1 MQTTLTGQLCRGE
14 STGVK
19 PKVKYCCLCAGRG
32 HYAESCSRANR
43 TPGPLSMK
51 VINYRCLLKSAVDVD
66 NKGPKC
72 TILASDLN
80 DCTFNFGNAVLDT
93 GNTIYGRFRRA
104 ANLNVNQSATSEND
118 VVFVNEGNLHD
129 TSDPPIEVYDDFDFD
144 MDDLEDVS
152 SSEQF
157 SENTHDDSFVT
168 IDNLDADEED
178 RKNPTVDAT
187 ETLDL
192 PADKEAAIKRLDD
205 KIHTLEE
212 LKGKMLS
219 QKHDQ
224 KPNEMDESVEHET
237 SAIDESVGNVSGQK
251 EDVSTSS
258 VLPDFIP
265 LSPDEPEKYE
275 PARSPSPI
283 SADSTTNTNETNEKS
298 DATIHL
304 TKDHCKKLLSEKGNQ
319 FLRDS
324 EQRYNV
330 AVRLEWRQYGNVLI
344 VNGMASNQQTF
355 HNILKNFFE
364 SSENAHKLSLST
376 NLPKNRD
383 ALIQYVRSQVA
394 LLDSPMCNVKQMAD
408 VQGLFHRIRQNERNP
423 SKANTKQN
431 LRLRKHLNMV
441 LFGRYGF
448 AEGKSHLA
456 ALQDCLRHIVNG
468 SSLNVSMDIRQKIG
482 EHMAYIF
489 SGDDHKNYEDM
500 IDHYNQMRRDRTL
513 PPLDLDRKLIGLK
526 INVYHNDADRENNAS
541 KNRKNSLKIY
551 DEAPPSNS
559 RTNSTGRN
567 TSVQNNQSNA
577 IPSLFDIQ
585 INVSTPST
593 SNAYQNDSMP
603 SQNNYSSN
611 RSRTMDKCRAW
622 KF

>member
-1 MQTTLTGQLCRGE
+1 MCRE
-14 STGVK
+14 DSAGVR

-32 HYAESCSRANR
+32 HYAENCSRANR
-43 TPGPLSMK
+43 TPGVLSMK
-51 VINYRCLLKSAVDVD
+51 VTSYRCLLKSAVDLD

-72 TILASDLN
+72 TILTSNLN
-80 DCTFNFGNAVLDT
+80 DCTFNFGNAMSDT
-93 GNTIYGRFRRA
+93 GKTIYGRFRRA
-104 ANLNVNQSATSEND
+104 VNLNMNQSTTSEND
-118 VVFVNEGNLHD
+118 VVFVNESNLHD
-129 TSDPPIEVYDDFDFD
+129 TSDPPIEVYDDFDFE
-144 MDDLEDVS
+144 MDVLDDVS

-157 SENTHDDSFVT
+157 SENTHDDSFIT

-178 RKNPTVDAT
+178 RSNSN
-187 ETLDL
+187 
-192 PADKEAAIKRLDD
+192 ADKEAAIKRLDD

-212 LKGKMLS
+212 LKEKMLS
-219 QKHDQ
+219 QKPDG
-224 KPNEMDESVEHET
+224 EHET
-237 SAIDESVGNVSGQK
+237 SAIEESVENVSGQK
-251 EDVSTSS
+251 EDVTTSS
-258 VLPDFIP
+258 ALPDFIP

-275 PARSPSPI
+275 PARSPTPV
-283 SADSTTNTNETNEKS
+283 SADSTTNTNDTNEKA

-304 TKDHCKKLLSEKGNQ
+304 TKDHCKKLLSEKGNK

-324 EQRYNV
+324 ELQYNV

-344 VNGMASNQQTF
+344 VNGIASNQQNF

-364 SSENAHKLSLST
+364 STENSHKLSVCT

-394 LLDSPMCNVKQMAD
+394 LLDSPMCNVKHMAD
-408 VQGLFHRIRQNERNP
+408 VQGLFNRIRQNERNP
-423 SKANTKQN
+423 SKANTKQI

-448 AEGKSHLA
+448 ADGKSHLT
-456 ALQDCLRHIVNG
+456 ALQECLRHIVSTSN
-468 SSLNVSMDIRQKIG
+468 SNVPMDIRQKIG

-500 IDHYNQMRRDRTL
+500 IEHYNQMRKDRTL

-526 INVYHNDADRENNAS
+526 INVYHNDADRENNTS

-551 DEAPPSNS
+551 DEAPPSNN
-559 RTNSTGRN
+559 RTTSTGRN
-567 TSVQNNQSNA
+567 TSVQNNHSNA

-593 SNAYQNDSMP
+593 SNAYQNESMQR
-603 SQNNYSSN
+603 SNDYSSN
-611 RSRTMDKCRAW
+611 RNRALDKW
-622 KF
+622 KY